1 MNKEQATI
9 RRLQENLFILRKI
22 CGWTTQELG
31 DRIGLTK
38 QTISNLE
45 NGKSIMSKLQYI
57 GLRTIFQN
65 EVDTSNAPYAELLKN
80 AIDKLL
86 DAKLTRE
93 EYKNYQAQFLFKA
106 TAPKTRPRPDRKSIA
121 EKRVAERKAQMYESM
136 AAPYKRHAEK
146 YEKKAEQERASITS
160 NTPSVT
166 GAAMGITGTAMGGV
180 TGAVM
185 GAVLGSP
192 IAGIAATVGIA
203 ANWLSKL
210 NSKDDDG
217 NDELFKDDD
226 DEI

>member
-65 EVDTSNAPYAELLKN
+65 EVDASNAPYAELLKN

-106 TAPKTRPRPDRKSIA
+106 TAPKTRPRPDRKSIT

-146 YEKKAEQERASITS
+146 YEKKAEDAAAGT
-160 NTPSVT
+160 
-166 GAAMGITGTAMGGV
+166 AMGITGSAMGV
-180 TGAVM
+180 PGAIM
-185 GAVLGSP
+185 GAFLGSP
-192 IAGIAATVGIA
+192 IAGIATTVGIA